1 MKDGYIIRIYQ
12 IINIKD
18 GIVDEEGEAIFTV
31 RFKALVF
38 KPLCG
43 HVLDGV
49 VGEVNN
55 IGLQLKIGTVKAF
68 IPHNKIPDYY
78 SYEENTGTF
87 VNVNERLNIIDR
99 QKVGFIYCWGSCDLW
114 VLWGFR

>member
-1 MKDGYIIRIYQ
+1 MTGSCNMKDGYIIRIYQ

-43 HVLDGV
+43 EVLDGV
-49 VGEVNN
+49 VSEVNN

-68 IPHNKIPDYY
+68 IPHNKIPDYFK
-78 SYEENTGTF
+78 YEDHSGTF
-87 VNVNERLNIIDR
+87 VNSNERLNVIDR
-99 QKVGFIYCWGSCDLW
+99 NKVGF
-114 VLWGFR
+114 